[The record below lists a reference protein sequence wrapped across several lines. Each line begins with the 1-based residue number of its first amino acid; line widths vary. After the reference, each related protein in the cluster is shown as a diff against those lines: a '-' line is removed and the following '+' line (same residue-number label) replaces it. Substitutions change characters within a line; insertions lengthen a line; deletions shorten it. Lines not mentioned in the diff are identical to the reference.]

1 MDSLNQTDTYAIRCI
16 WVLFLSILKC
26 FTFFLFI
33 MASASSLGQVVKL
46 SNSKIC
52 HDSQS
57 PFYDRVKRFERFH
70 SIDECLA
77 AGGRL
82 PHIDTPPADNS
93 PARGSYSRD
102 AFGHGWAD
110 TNKDCQNT
118 RHEVLIQQS
127 STKPTLSKNG
137 CKAEHGRWVSLFTGM
152 VITDAKQLDIDHVV
166 PLKWAWEHGANQWP
180 NHKRVLFA
188 NDPVNLIAVEAPLN
202 RAKGAKGPDEWLPPK
217 NECQYI
223 LRFKRILTKYA
234 LRTPNN
240 IEAMVADCMKK

>member
-1 MDSLNQTDTYAIRCI
+1 M
-16 WVLFLSILKC
+16 SIHH
-26 FTFFLFI
+26 FFAFFLFI
-33 MASASSLGQVVKL
+33 TASASSLGQVVKL

-52 HDSQS
+52 HDSNS
-57 PFYDRVKRFERFH
+57 PFYDRVKRFEGFQ
-70 SIDECLA
+70 SLDKCLA

-82 PHIDTPPADNS
+82 PHIDTPSADDS

-110 TNKDCQNT
+110 TDKDCQNT

-137 CKAEHGRWVSLFTGM
+137 CKAEHGRWVSLFTGK

-180 NHKRVLFA
+180 DHKRVQFA
-188 NDPVNLIAVEAPLN
+188 NDPVNLIAVEASLN

-217 NECQYI
+217 NECQYV

-234 LRTPNN
+234 LHTPYI